1 MRKTKKGE
9 NTMNGFKVS
18 KHLKLPPEAV
28 AWVIG
33 FLAKRNAGKT
43 YNAADLCEEMLKA
56 NIPVIVIDGMSV
68 WWGLRVGK
76 DGTGSGL
83 PIVILGG
90 EHADIKLDP
99 TKIEKI
105 VEALLQTNTSAVL
118 DIGQLR
124 KGEQM
129 RVVTAFVEE
138 LYRLAFKYP
147 AERHIFIEE
156 ADMFAPQKPF
166 KEESRCLG
174 AFEDLVKRGGNRNL
188 GCTLITQRSASLN
201 KNVLTQADCL
211 VIGRTTAPQ
220 DKAAIQAWVEKH
232 SEKDKRELEEWY
244 DSLNGLKKGEV
255 WVWNAD
261 EEWNIFKKVQF
272 RERETFHATRKFML
286 TKHAQQIK
294 LMDATEFIEK
304 FKGKF
309 EPAPKPKPKPV
320 DTRLAPEKA
329 TYDVKHKMLDI
340 PIEPPVTF
348 KAEETKH
355 LPIPTQKD
363 VTTAMETVRINQTL
377 PNIQI
382 QQFKPI
388 ITLSVEQLN
397 EPTSPLGRVIVVLKN
412 DAVTGGRQDAWTTKR
427 IATHV
432 RNHAWDDAGIE
443 DAVNQLIKWEI
454 LRKQSNNYLRFYPAR
469 VQITETQTQIGV

>member
-1 MRKTKKGE
+1 
-9 NTMNGFKVS
+9 MNGFKIS

-56 NIPVIVIDGMSV
+56 KIPVIVIDGMSV
-68 WWGLRVGK
+68 WWGLRSGK

-99 TKIEKI
+99 TKIEKV

-147 AERHIFIEE
+147 AERHVFIEE

-232 SEKDKRELEEWY
+232 SEKDKHELEEWY
-244 DSLNGLKKGEV
+244 DSLNGLKKGEA

-304 FKGKF
+304 FKDKF
-309 EPAPKPKPKPV
+309 EPKPTPKPV
-320 DTRLAPEKA
+320 SKPEPHLVPEKA
-329 TYDVKHKMLDI
+329 TYDTKHKVLNI

-348 KAEETKH
+348 KSGETKR
-355 LPIPTQKD
+355 LPVPTQKD
-363 VTTAMETVRINQTL
+363 VDAAMETVRVNQTL
-377 PNIQI
+377 PNIMV
-382 QQFKPI
+382 QQFKPTI
-388 ITLSVEQLN
+388 QLSVETLQ
-397 EPTSPLGRVIVVLKN
+397 EPTSALGRVCVVLKN
-412 DAVTGGRQDAWTTKR
+412 DAQAGGRQDAWTTKR
-427 IATHV
+427 ITTHI
-432 RNHAWDDAGIE
+432 RNHAWDDAGVE
-443 DAVNQLIKWEI
+443 DAVNQLIRWEI
-454 LRKQSNNYLRFYPAR
+454 LRKQSNNYLRFYPQR
-469 VQITETQTQIGV
+469 IQVSETQTQMEV